1 MKALEKDRGRRYE
14 TANGLAKD
22 VERYLN
28 NEAVQAGPASAA
40 YRFRKFA
47 RRHRIGLVT
56 TSVVS
61 AALVLG
67 TAISTWQAVR
77 ATRAERVAAAEAQRA
92 NRQAA
97 KANASLTLLRE
108 MLSSANVQSGKGN
121 EYTVRQM
128 LDDFSAPLPQRL
140 KGQPELEAALRTTIG
155 DAYRSLGMRKQAR
168 DHLEAALQLL
178 RRSSGEDSVPVARV
192 LVALAW
198 LPSDEGDQAAA
209 VALAQDAL
217 RIHRARKSEAG
228 AILPAMVAL
237 QTFHLRQK
245 NLVDSEQ
252 VGQEAL
258 AIARAAGDSER
269 GRVPGIIHRLAAVK
283 IQQGQVAEAEKL
295 AREAIELHRQVNGAD
310 HPQTGWALYELGRA
324 LAGQGRSSE
333 ALPCFQETLR
343 IFRKNFPDNAKQITL
358 VLEQLKALETAP
370 SEEKQ
375 KQSGR

>member
-1 MKALEKDRGRRYE
+1 
-14 TANGLAKD
+14 
-22 VERYLN
+22 
-28 NEAVQAGPASAA
+28 
-40 YRFRKFA
+40 
-47 RRHRIGLVT
+47 
-56 TSVVS
+56 
-61 AALVLG
+61 
-67 TAISTWQAVR
+67 
-77 ATRAERVAAAEAQRA
+77 
-92 NRQAA
+92 
-97 KANASLTLLRE
+97 

-128 LDDFSAPLPQRL
+128 LDDFSAQLPQRL

-209 VALAQDAL
+209 VALAKDAL
-217 RIHRARKSEAG
+217 RIHRARKSDAG